1 MSSDNWQRAAELIA
15 GAQSLVAFTG
25 AGVSVESGVPPFRG
39 DGGIWEKWD
48 PQVLEISYFY
58 AHPAESWNAIREI
71 FYETFKGAEPNAAH
85 KTLAFWE
92 GLGLLKAVIT
102 QNIDG
107 LHERAGSNTVIQYHG
122 NSNYLI
128 CTETGKRYPAT
139 EELIAPEVPV
149 SEAGALLKPDFI
161 FFGEGIPPRAAQE
174 AEQYARESDVML
186 VIGTTGE
193 VYPAA
198 LMPRVAKENGATLI
212 EVNTEKSAYTPA
224 MTDIFLEAPA
234 SEALPKLNELLS

>member
-1 MSSDNWQRAAELIA
+1 MSHDNWSRAAELVA
-15 GAQSLVAFTG
+15 SAESLTAFTG

-39 DGGIWEKWD
+39 EGGIWDRWD

-58 AHPAESWNAIREI
+58 AHPEESWNAIREI
-71 FYETFKGAEPNAAH
+71 FYATFEAAEPNDAH

-92 GLGLLKAVIT
+92 EVGLLQAVIT

-107 LHERAGSNTVIQYHG
+107 LHERAGSKKVIQYHG
-122 NSNYLI
+122 NSNYLV
-128 CTETGKRYPAT
+128 CTQTGRRYVAT
-139 EELIAPEVPV
+139 KELIEQRVPL

-161 FFGEGIPPRAAQE
+161 FFGEGIPERAAQE
-174 AEQYARESDVML
+174 AEQYSRESDVMI

-212 EVNTEKSAYTPA
+212 EVNTEESAYTPA
-224 MTDIFLEAPA
+224 LTDIYLQAKA
-234 SEALPKLNELLS
+234 SEALPRLNHLIQ